1 MALRTIEI
9 MGSPVLRETATEV
22 EVCDDEVRTLVRDM
36 LETMYHSSG
45 IGLAAPQ
52 VGLTTRVIV
61 VDPRDEEDDR
71 RNPLALVN
79 PQVVWSSK
87 EKDKAPEGCLS
98 IPGME
103 DVVQRPESVVVEGLD
118 PDGEEVRIEADGLLS
133 RVLQHEIDHLDG
145 ILFIARIVDPTRLWR
160 VSELSAAAEGRSV
173 RVACTS
179 TSWEQSRL
187 EYADSPASWRPGT
200 ARS

>member
-9 MGSPVLRETATEV
+9 MGSPVLREEATEV

-61 VDPRDEEDDR
+61 VDPRDEDDDR

-79 PQVVWSSK
+79 PRVVWSSK

-103 DVVQRPESVVVEGLD
+103 DVVQRPASVVVEGLD
-118 PDGEEVRIEADGLLS
+118 PDGAEVSIEADGLLS

-145 ILFIARIVDPTRLWR
+145 ILFVDRLTPLKRRIFMKKWKK
-160 VSELSAAAEGRSV
+160 SQAEKKG
-173 RVACTS
+173 
-179 TSWEQSRL
+179 
-187 EYADSPASWRPGT
+187 
-200 ARS
+200 